1 MFKFHKRNL
10 LKLFSQS
17 ENLHKRISNS
27 RCFTTTRFL
36 SNEMNE
42 KNQSTTTTRNDMEDL
57 FLDKRVGYLLKALT
71 GYDPVKVFSTKSLD
85 SLNSP
90 KYRLMTDEQL
100 KMVSNMKQLVFSEQL
115 LMSNINFI

>member
-17 ENLHKRISNS
+17 ENLHRISNS

-100 KMVSNMKQLVFSEQL
+100 KMVSSQLVFLLQL
-115 LMSNINFI
+115 LMSNIYFI